1 MLEPSSLTNFETA
14 VVTAQKGRV
23 RKDGESFSALATV
36 GITNGTLGVNFR

>member
-23 RKDGESFSALATV
+23 RKGGESFFALATV
-36 GITNGTLGVNFR
+36 GITNEYSGSQF